1 MQSAVCGGGRW
12 RAVVAEAPD
21 VGGSEKTKP
30 QRGFDLNLQN

>member
-1 MQSAVCGGGRW
+1 MACG
-12 RAVVAEAPD
+12 AVAEAPD